1 MPPKEGPLQFLL
13 GHPDK
18 IRLTVA
24 YAESYVLIAS
34 RHVKTIITGRCMS
47 IGLFFAEGDSE

>member
-1 MPPKEGPLQFLL
+1 MPPKEGLLQILL

-24 YAESYVLIAS
+24 YAESYALIAS